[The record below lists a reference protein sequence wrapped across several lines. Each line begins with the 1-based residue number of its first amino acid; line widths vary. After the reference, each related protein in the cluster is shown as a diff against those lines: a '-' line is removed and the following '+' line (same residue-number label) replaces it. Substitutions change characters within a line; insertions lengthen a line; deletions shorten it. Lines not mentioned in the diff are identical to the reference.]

1 MKSTREKSDAD
12 VEDVDK
18 GDKTLQEDDKDY
30 YVTVEPAQQMDVVDA
45 ELLERFLKLL
55 EETSGDDVS
64 YDDLLSESGDNAHPQ
79 NASSGNWLI
88 AS

>member
-64 YDDLLSESGDNAHPQ
+64 YDDLLSESADNAHPQ
-79 NASSGNWLI
+79 NASSGN
-88 AS
+88 

>member
-1 MKSTREKSDAD
+1 MKSTREKSGAD
-12 VEDVDK
+12 VQDVDK